1 MSREGSWRSEK
12 PSQNRRLPRDRKR
25 TNCVLRA
32 KHGQFYGFIAD
43 DRGDIGN
50 SADMGMRSG
59 IRLTCFVSRLIKV
72 VLIKRMWLTRCLIG
86 VFPRVLH
93 QTQGAKD
100 CQ

>member
-1 MSREGSWRSEK
+1 MSGEGSWRSEK

-25 TNCVLRA
+25 TYCVLRA

-59 IRLTCFVSRLIKV
+59 IRLTCFMSRLIKV
-72 VLIKRMWLTRCLIG
+72 VLIKRMWLTWCLIG

>member
-1 MSREGSWRSEK
+1 M
-12 PSQNRRLPRDRKR
+12 PRDRKR
-25 TNCVLRA
+25 TYCVLKA
-32 KHGQFYGFIAD
+32 KLGQFYGFIAD

-50 SADMGMRSG
+50 SADMGMRRG

-72 VLIKRMWLTRCLIG
+72 VLIKRMWLTWCLMG

-100 CQ
+100 RQ